1 MVTLG
6 KIKLSQ
12 NTRPHEIWISI
23 LVQQR
28 WKIHSRHALITLV
41 NLLKSPSTENQNKTQ
56 LLCFNLQT
64 TLCYFCIPITKC
76 VSDCCLM
83 PNEQYFSIMTR
94 TRYVQWYDDDVNFVQ
109 NKHTKFY
116 YYCASSLKQQFM
128 SRHVASLRHNQIPSP
143 PVSYSLILCA

>member
-12 NTRPHEIWISI
+12 NTRPHEIWTSI
-23 LVQQR
+23 LVHQQ

-41 NLLKSPSTENQNKTQ
+41 NLLNSPSTENQNQKQ

-64 TLCYFCIPITKC
+64 TLCYFCISIPKC
-76 VSDCCLM
+76 VGNCCLM
-83 PNEQYFSIMTR
+83 PNEQYFSYIMTR
-94 TRYVQWYDDDVNFVQ
+94 TSCIRWYDDDVNFVL

-116 YYCASSLKQQFM
+116 YYSTSSLKQQSV
-128 SRHVASLRHNQIPSP
+128 SRHVASLRHNQIP
-143 PVSYSLILCA
+143 PVHQSVRE